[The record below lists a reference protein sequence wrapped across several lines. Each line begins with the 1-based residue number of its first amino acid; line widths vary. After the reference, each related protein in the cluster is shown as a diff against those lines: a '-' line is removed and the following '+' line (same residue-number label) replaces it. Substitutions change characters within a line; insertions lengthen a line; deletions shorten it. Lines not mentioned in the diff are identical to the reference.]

1 MVYRLLSLG
10 AEDFQTVWSLLNGI
24 LDSKPMSFDSYILIS
39 QYSHGDH
46 KFPHEAKAIRDAD
59 LYGLEIMLDSL
70 LKADSASR
78 TWQS

>member
-1 MVYRLLSLG
+1 
-10 AEDFQTVWSLLNGI
+10 
-24 LDSKPMSFDSYILIS
+24 MSFDSYILIS